1 MLPKFDYLAP
11 QTLQE
16 TLELL
21 EKHGENTRLLAGGT
35 DLIVAF
41 RARQDL
47 AKSLIDIK
55 GVKELH
61 DLSYTDKNGLT
72 VGAAVTLNQMLRHD
86 AMSRVFPVLTEAV
99 STIGDY
105 EIRNRATLAGN
116 ICNAS
121 PAADSAPALMVLE
134 ATVNVANR
142 KKTRQIPIRD
152 FFAGVKKTALAR
164 GEMVTSINIPTPPE
178 GSRGG
183 YMKARRTVGEDLC
196 VVGVG
201 GLVIPADGSKKSVR
215 LAYASVAPT
224 PIRAVDAEKTF
235 TSTMPVEELLDQA
248 MPLVKKA
255 VSPISDVRGSME
267 YRVNLVE
274 VLTRRLVRRLW
285 EAS

>member
-1 MLPKFDYLAP
+1 
-11 QTLQE
+11 
-16 TLELL
+16 
-21 EKHGENTRLLAGGT
+21 
-35 DLIVAF
+35 
-41 RARQDL
+41 
-47 AKSLIDIK
+47 
-55 GVKELH
+55 
-61 DLSYTDKNGLT
+61 
-72 VGAAVTLNQMLRHD
+72 
-86 AMSRVFPVLTEAV
+86 
-99 STIGDY
+99 
-105 EIRNRATLAGN
+105 
-116 ICNAS
+116 
-121 PAADSAPALMVLE
+121 MVLE